1 MTWPGKRIGTRS
13 GLWSYILVY
22 LGNAVRCRR
31 TVRLVVWA
39 GIAVLATGPTWAEEP
54 TDWALTGYVGRITSV
69 NAWHDIVTEPNHVKF
84 ADAYLATLALS
95 HTLARYREN
104 DLGLEA
110 EGQVVYNFGDQS
122 NWEFNALLATRWYRF
137 PWNETVATTMAF
149 GLGLSYATEVPEVE
163 VELEDS
169 SEQLLFYW
177 VWEMTFAPPGAPWGV
192 SLRLHHR
199 STGFGLMA
207 EDGGMN
213 AIALG
218 LRFEF

>member
-1 MTWPGKRIGTRS
+1 MSWPGKRIGARD
-13 GLWSYILVY
+13 GHWNGIPVH
-22 LGNAVRCRR
+22 LGSAERCRQPA
-31 TVRLVVWA
+31 RLVVC
-39 GIAVLATGPTWAEEP
+39 AVVATFASGAARAEEP
-54 TDWALTGYVGRITSV
+54 AAWALTGYVGRITSV
-69 NAWHDIVTEPNHVKF
+69 NAWHDIVTEPNHVEF
-84 ADAYLATLALS
+84 ADAYLATLAVS
-95 HTLARYREN
+95 HTLARYHQN
-104 DLGLEA
+104 DVGLEA

-122 NWEFNALLATRWYRF
+122 NWEFNALLATRWHRF

-163 VELEDS
+163 IELEDS
-169 SEQLLFYW
+169 SQQLLIYW
-177 VWEMTFAPPGAPWGV
+177 VWEMTFAPPGARWGA

>member
-1 MTWPGKRIGTRS
+1 MIRPSKRIGMRGGFWNDS
-13 GLWSYILVY
+13 PVNLD
-22 LGNAVRCRR
+22 
-31 TVRLVVWA
+31 LVVPCRQTVLLVAWA
-39 GIAVLATGPTWAEEP
+39 GIAVLATGPVWAEEP
-54 TDWALTGYVGRITSV
+54 ADWALTGYVGRITSV
-69 NAWHDIVTEPNHVKF
+69 NAWHDIVTEPNHVEF
-84 ADAYLATLALS
+84 ADAYLATLAVS
-95 HTLARYREN
+95 HTLARYHQN
-104 DLGLEA
+104 DVGLEA

-163 VELEDS
+163 IELEDS
-169 SEQLLFYW
+169 SQQLLIYW
-177 VWEMTFAPPGAPWGV
+177 VWEMTFAPPGARWGA